1 MNEKQVDLIIRN
13 GTVIDGTKAP
23 RYEAD
28 VAVRDGRIVAIGELA
43 GYSAKQTLDAKGR
56 IVAPGF
62 IDSHTHD
69 DMAVISHPDMDYK
82 VSQGVTT
89 VIGGNCGISAAPL
102 RRDMELPMPLALV
115 ETTPEGRFRFTSFAA
130 YLAALR
136 AKPSSVNVAAMVGH
150 STLRA
155 VVMPDLDRPADAQE
169 IARMREMV
177 EEAMQA
183 GAIGLSTGTFYPP
196 AAAATTEE
204 IIEVARPLSA
214 RKALYVTHMRDEGD
228 RVIESLEETFRIG
241 RELDVP
247 VVVSHHKV
255 QNQANFGRSRE
266 TLSLIRETMKHQCV
280 SLDCYPYAAGSTMI
294 RTDRGMLDGRVL
306 IASSDP
312 HPGMA
317 GRDLD
322 DIAREWGVAK
332 DEAARRLQPGSA
344 IYFIMDEDDVQ
355 RILAFDETMI
365 GSDGVPVGE
374 KPHPRLW
381 GTFPRVLGHYS
392 RDVGLFPLETAVWK
406 MTGLTARNFGLADRG
421 TLKPGQAADIVVFDA
436 ATVRDAANYA
446 NPTLRAEGIHAVVV
460 NGALTWR
467 DGVHQGAHNGQVL
480 TRSAV
485 CPAQLSAPPPTIE
498 STGTPGPHP
507 PTRPGA
513 ASPARRPRES
523 PRPRYGGSVRP
534 SRGRRG

>member
-1 MNEKQVDLIIRN
+1 
-13 GTVIDGTKAP
+13 
-23 RYEAD
+23 
-28 VAVRDGRIVAIGELA
+28 
-43 GYSAKQTLDAKGR
+43 
-56 IVAPGF
+56 
-62 IDSHTHD
+62 
-69 DMAVISHPDMDYK
+69 
-82 VSQGVTT
+82 
-89 VIGGNCGISAAPL
+89 
-102 RRDMELPMPLALV
+102 MPLALL
-115 ETTPEGRFRFTSFAA
+115 ETAPEGRFTSFAA

-136 AKPSSVNVAAMVGH
+136 AKPSSVNVAALVGH

-228 RVIESLEETFRIG
+228 RVMESLEETFRIG

-247 VVVSHHKV
+247 VIVSHHKL
-255 QNQANFGRSRE
+255 QNQRNFGRSRE
-266 TLSLIRETMKHQCV
+266 TLPLIRETMKHQCV
-280 SLDCYPYAAGSTMI
+280 SLDCYPYTAGSTMI
-294 RTDRGMLDGRVL
+294 RTERGMLEGRVL
-306 IASSDP
+306 IASSEP

-322 DIAREWGVAK
+322 DIAKEWGVAK

-344 IYFIMDEDDVQ
+344 IYFMMDEDDVQ
-355 RILAFDETMI
+355 RIMAFDETMI

-406 MTGLTARNFGLADRG
+406 MTGLTARNFGLAGRG

-446 NPTLRAEGIHAVVV
+446 TPTLRAEGIHAVVV

-480 TRSAV
+480 TRSD
-485 CPAQLSAPPPTIE
+485 PK
-498 STGTPGPHP
+498 
-507 PTRPGA
+507 
-513 ASPARRPRES
+513 
-523 PRPRYGGSVRP
+523 
-534 SRGRRG
+534 